1 MNPKNNRSSV
11 IDALRGYFILWIGL
25 YNTFAV
31 FNAIQ
36 PNLILSSIL
45 LFINDKG
52 WFCLSAIFG
61 YGFGLLIKLSKDKP
75 SAFAKRMFLLFLLG
89 IFNNLFFYGDILKE
103 YAIIGL
109 ILFYAHPILAKYPVS
124 SLLFICFLTFLALY
138 YIPFDMNEAGNP
150 KDYFHDSNIFIA
162 NLKYCINLNL
172 HSLYFAVCYHL
183 EMLLMASIGF
193 FISFFHLE
201 GFILRK
207 RFTLLWFSLS
217 VMFIALAT
225 IFFILENG
233 SPLVKIFFFTYILSL
248 STSFVIG
255 FYLLIK
261 KYYSLALFFIPFGRR
276 SLTIYLLQNMIIT
289 SIWLWSDSNIEMYF
303 NEFFLSYC
311 VIQLVIL
318 FFSKFLV
325 LITWGSLKCFG
336 EMEITD
342 CP

>member
-1 MNPKNNRSSV
+1 MVTRNKRSGT

-61 YGFGLLIKLSKDKP
+61 YGFGLLIKHLKDKP
-75 SAFAKRMFLLFLLG
+75 TAFSKRMFLLFGLG

-109 ILFYAHPILAKYPVS
+109 ILFYTRHILAKYPVS
-124 SLLFICFLTFLALY
+124 SLLFIAFLTLLVLY
-138 YIPFDMNEAGNP
+138 HIPFDMKEAGNP
-150 KDYFHDSNIFIA
+150 KDYFHHSNIFLA
-162 NLKYCINLNL
+162 NLKYCIRLNL
-172 HSLYFAVCYHL
+172 HSLYFAICYHL
-183 EMLLMASIGF
+183 EMLLMALIGF
-193 FISFFHLE
+193 FISFFHFE
-201 GFILRK
+201 EFIVRK
-207 RFTLLWFSLS
+207 RFTFLYSSLII
-217 VMFIALAT
+217 MFTALS
-225 IFFILENG
+225 I
-233 SPLVKIFFFTYILSL
+233 IFFFFENRSPMLKVTFFIYILSL
-248 STSFVIG
+248 STGFVIG

-276 SLTIYLLQNMIIT
+276 SLSIYLLQNMIIAT
-289 SIWLWSDSNIEMYF
+289 VWLWSDIHLQNHF

-311 VIQLVIL
+311 ILQLVIL
-318 FFSKFLV
+318 FFSRFLV
-325 LITWGSLKCFG
+325 VDKIGVL
-336 EMEITD
+336 EMLWRKWSQS
-342 CP
+342 

>member
-61 YGFGLLIKLSKDKP
+61 YGFSLLIKHSKDR
-75 SAFAKRMFLLFLLG
+75 SFAFPKRMFLLFLLG

-109 ILFYAHPILAKYPVS
+109 ILFYASPILVKYPVS
-124 SLLFICFLTFLALY
+124 SLLFIGFLTLVVLY
-138 YIPFDMNEAGNP
+138 YIPFDMKEAGNP
-150 KDYFHDSNIFIA
+150 KDYFHHSNIFLD
-162 NLKYCINLNL
+162 NLKYCISLNL
-172 HSLYFAVCYHL
+172 HSLYFAVCYHI

-193 FISFFHLE
+193 FITSFHLE
-201 GFILRK
+201 GFIVRK
-207 RFTLLWFSLS
+207 RFTLLWFSLF
-217 VMFIALAT
+217 VMFIALTT

-233 SPLVKIFFFTYILSL
+233 SPLVKIFFFIYILSL

-261 KYYSLALFFIPFGRR
+261 KYYSLDLFFIPFGRR
-276 SLTIYLLQNMIIT
+276 SLTIYLLQNIIIT
-289 SIWLWSDSNIEMYF
+289 TIWLWSDTHLQNHF

-311 VIQLVIL
+311 ILQLVIL
-318 FFSKFLV
+318 FFSRFLV
-325 LITWGSLKCFG
+325 VDKIGVL
-336 EMEITD
+336 EMLWRKWSQS
-342 CP
+342 